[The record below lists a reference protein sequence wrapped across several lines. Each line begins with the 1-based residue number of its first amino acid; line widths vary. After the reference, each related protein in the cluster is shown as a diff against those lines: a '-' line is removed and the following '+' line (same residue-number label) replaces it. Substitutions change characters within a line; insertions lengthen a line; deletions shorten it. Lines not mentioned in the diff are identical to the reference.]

1 MAQRPAVGMPTLSPR
16 AKRVLYVLAALV
28 ILAIA
33 WFQFVGFY
41 WNWAWFGE
49 VGYRQVFTTEIWT
62 RVILFA
68 IGFLIPAGL
77 VFGSLVMA
85 YRSRPVFVP
94 TNDVDPLAPYRSV
107 ISTRPRLIAI
117 GLSVLVGAVTGVSAQ
132 AEWQT
137 VQLWLNSQPFGNV
150 DPQFGHDIGFYIFE
164 YPLYRTL
171 ITWALI
177 VVGLCFAAVL
187 VVQYLYGG
195 LRVSGPGRRITQ
207 QATLQLSLLV
217 GLFVLV
223 KAVAYWF
230 DRYDLLFSDRG
241 GINITG
247 ALYTDVNAVLPAKLI
262 LMVIAAIC
270 AIGFFVGAFLRS
282 VKLPAIAV
290 ALLVLSSVVIGGIWP
305 LVMQQVFVNPNTIS
319 REPEY
324 VQRNMDATRDAYGLT
339 STDQG
344 GPVDYQEYDERGTE
358 SPSSLIGSSSVEN
371 VRVLDPNVLS
381 PTFIQLQQS
390 QNFYGFADPLTID
403 RYEVDGEQQDFVLG
417 VREMDANRLR
427 EDQRTWINE
436 HMVYTHGN
444 GLVAA
449 PANTANDGYPAF
461 TVSDVQRQGTIPVDQ
476 PRVYYGQLT
485 SDYAIVGQETDGT
498 NIEYDTQTT
507 RYTYT
512 GAGGVSAGSFFDRL
526 IFATRFGEANF
537 LFSTEINGN
546 SKILYNR
553 DPSER
558 VQLAA
563 PFLTLDTKPYPA
575 AVDGR
580 LVWIV
585 DGYTTARNYPY
596 AQPVNLAAATENSL
610 TNQNRAASQ
619 ADTQVSYIRNSVKAT
634 VDAYDGTVTLYQVD
648 DTDPVL
654 AAWKGVFPD
663 LIKPGSEVSD
673 ELRAHFRYPQDLF
686 EVQRSLLTRYH
697 LESPVDLI
705 NNANL
710 WKVPDDPT
718 EAPGAGIQP
727 PYYQQIQLPEHD
739 ATSFQLTSA
748 LTGFDRPFL
757 QAYVAAD
764 SDPENYGKLTVLR
777 VQGEAQTPG
786 PGNIQQNFNNNPEIA
801 EFVTIRQNQNTSI
814 VYGNLL
820 TLPTSQ
826 GLLYVEP
833 LYLQGRSAN
842 AVPQLGQVLVWFN
855 QRVGLGADLPA
866 ALRSAARSAPVDP
879 GDGTEPPVDGTTPPS
894 TDGASV
900 PDTTEPTTQAPL
912 PEGEEEAFQQ
922 LQDAN
927 TELADAKAAGDLVR
941 IAQAT
946 EGLQR
951 AVDNY
956 LAIAFPAGTT
966 DGTGDPTQPP
976 ATPESTAEPTEGG

>member
-1 MAQRPAVGMPTLSPR
+1 MAQRPTIGMPTLSPR

-49 VGYRQVFTTEIWT
+49 VGFRQVFTTEIVT
-62 RVILFA
+62 RIILFV
-68 IGFLIPAGL
+68 IGFIIPAGL

-94 TNDVDPLAPYRSV
+94 TNEVDPLAPYRTV

-132 AEWQT
+132 AQWQT
-137 VQLWLNSQPFGNV
+137 AQLWLNSQSFGQV

-164 YPLYRTL
+164 LPLYRTL

-177 VVGLCFAAVL
+177 VVGVCFAAVL

-195 LRVSGPGRRITQ
+195 LRVSGPGKRITP
-207 QATLQLSLLV
+207 QAALQLSLLV
-217 GLFVLV
+217 GVFVLV

-241 GINITG
+241 GIVTG
-247 ALYTDVNAVLPAKLI
+247 AGYTDINAVLPAKII
-262 LMVIAAIC
+262 LMIIAAIC

-282 VKLPAIAV
+282 IKLPAIAV
-290 ALLVLSSVVIGGIWP
+290 ALLVLSSVLIGGIWP
-305 LVMQQVFVNPNTIS
+305 LIMQQVVVNPNTIS
-319 REPEY
+319 REPEF
-324 VQRNMDATRDAYGLT
+324 VQRNMDGTRNAFGLT
-339 STDQG
+339 EDKVTFESYEDSTD
-344 GPVDYQEYDERGTE
+344 E
-358 SPSSLIGSSSVEN
+358 SPSDLVGNPSASN
-371 VRVLDPNVLS
+371 VRLLDPNILS
-381 PTFIQLQQS
+381 ATFTQRQQLE
-390 QNFYGFADPLTID
+390 NFYGFTDPLTID
-403 RYEVDGEQQDFVLG
+403 RYEVDGQVRDYVLAL
-417 VREMDANRLR
+417 RELDANRLR
-427 EDQRTWINE
+427 DEQRTWINE

-449 PANTANDGYPAF
+449 QANTVSDGYPSF
-461 TVSDVQRQGTIPVDQ
+461 VVSDVQTEGPIKVDQ
-476 PRVYYGQLT
+476 PRIYYGELS
-485 SDYAIVGQETDGT
+485 SDYAIVGQENNDT
-498 NIEYDTQTT
+498 NIEYDTRST

-512 GAGGVSAGSFFDRL
+512 GSGGVNTGGFFDRL
-526 IFATRFGEANF
+526 IFATHYGEANF

-596 AQPVNLAAATENSL
+596 SQPVNL
-610 TNQNRAASQ
+610 SQ
-619 ADTQVSYIRNSVKAT
+619 ATANSQTALGSTQAQIDAQVSYIRNSVKAT

-654 AAWKGVFPD
+654 KAWMGVFPD
-663 LIKPGSEVSD
+663 LITPGSEVSD
-673 ELRAHFRYPQDLF
+673 DLRAHFRYPQDLF
-686 EVQRSLLTRYH
+686 EVQRSLLTKYH
-697 LESPVDLI
+697 LESPTDLI

-710 WKVPDDPT
+710 WRVPDDPT
-718 EAPGAGIQP
+718 ESSVNAAQP
-727 PYYQQIQLPEHD
+727 PYYQQIELPTQEG
-739 ATSFQLTSA
+739 TSFQLTSA

-757 QAYVAAD
+757 QAYVSAE
-764 SDPENYGKLTVLR
+764 SDPENYGHLTVL
-777 VQGEAQTPG
+777 QLDPNTQTPG
-786 PGNIQQNFNNNPEIA
+786 PVVIQQTFTSNQQVANFIA
-801 EFVTIRQNQNTSI
+801 TRVTTGTNTE

-833 LYLQGRSAN
+833 LYLRGLSAN
-842 AVPQLGQVLVWFN
+842 AAPQLGQVLVWFN
-855 QRVGLGADLPA
+855 KRVGIGDTLPQ
-866 ALRSAARSAPVDP
+866 ALRAAAASAPVETP
-879 GDGTEPPVDGTTPPS
+879 VGEDGTVLPPESGEPSTDTGGVPPVD
-894 TDGASV
+894 
-900 PDTTEPTTQAPL
+900 PTTDPAPL
-912 PEGEEEAFQQ
+912 PADAEEAYQQ
-922 LQDAN
+922 MEAAN
-927 TELADAKAAGDLVR
+927 TELEEAKTSGDLVR
-941 IAQAT
+941 IAEAT
-946 EGLQR
+946 DALQQ
-951 AVDNY
+951 AVDNF
-956 LAIAFPAGTT
+956 LRIAMPSESAAPSAAPS
-966 DGTGDPTQPP
+966 D
-976 ATPESTAEPTEGG
+976 APESSGEPTEGG